1 MRWRGL
7 GWTTA
12 VLITLILL
20 VSLAAQAHGEVNKPA
35 DSGPCTLP
43 DTRVDERPGPANRP
57 TEVTVG
63 LRLLDVTEI
72 EDTSQTITADFMV
85 SQTWTDPRLAGFE
98 GCQFKLDEVWTPNIA
113 IMNSGRVFTRLRQH
127 VEVLMS
133 GRVRY
138 VQRYRGALVFQYN
151 AHRFP
156 FDRHEIVI
164 SLLSHE
170 YGEKEIRVIINKDIT
185 GRRADEFNVPDWKV
199 SQVQASVRSVY
210 LDAFDRSHSMFDFSI
225 SAKRLSG
232 YYIWKVIVPLMLI
245 VFMSWTVFWIDP
257 AQFST
262 QIGMSA
268 TSMLTLI
275 AFQFA
280 MANILPHLSY
290 YTVLDKFIAGSTIL
304 VFLALIESVT
314 TSHLSTKQKQEVA
327 LRMDR
332 VCRWAFPAAFVAFT
346 LLIFSV

>member
-1 MRWRGL
+1 MRWRGFV
-7 GWTTA
+7 WTTA
-12 VLITLILL
+12 VMITLILL
-20 VSLAAQAHGEVNKPA
+20 VAFAAQAHTEVNKPA
-35 DSGPCTLP
+35 DGGPCTLP
-43 DTRVDERPGPANRP
+43 DIRVDERPGPANRP
-57 TEVTVG
+57 TQVTVG

-85 SQTWTDPRLAGFE
+85 SQTWTDPRLAAFE
-98 GCQFKLDEVWTPNIA
+98 GCQFKVDEVWTPNID
-113 IMNSGRVFTRLRQH
+113 IMNSGRVFTRLRQQ
-127 VEVLMS
+127 VEVLKS

-151 AHRFP
+151 ARRFP
-156 FDRHEIVI
+156 FDRHDIVI

-170 YGEKEIRVIINKDIT
+170 YGEKEVRIIIDKDIT
-185 GRRADEFNVPDWKV
+185 GRRAAEFNVPDWKV
-199 SQVQASVRSVY
+199 SEVQASVRSVY
-210 LDAFDRSHSMFDFSI
+210 LDAFDRSDSMFDFSI

-257 AQFST
+257 AHFST

-280 MANILPHLSY
+280 MANILPRLSY

-327 LRMDR
+327 LRMDHI
-332 VCRWAFPAAFVAFT
+332 CRWAFPVAFVAFT
-346 LLIFSV
+346 LFVFSV